1 MRCCCRCAVILWQI
15 TTLREVFHVAA
26 EFLVVG
32 AAEFMLIGMAALEVV
47 HPMAEFLVVSRSFQ
61 PRSRSTRLKLAKVV
75 CKLPLFFALRF
86 QILQSPW
93 RSTKSFSSSAI
104 APKLSSTFHS
114 VFLGMARQLRQ
125 CVSVGACAFLALAF
139 RKFEDSGTPAVQFA
153 RGACPS

>member
-61 PRSRSTRLKLAKVV
+61 PRSRSTGLKLAKVV

-86 QILQSPW
+86 QIL
-93 RSTKSFSSSAI
+93 
-104 APKLSSTFHS
+104 S
-114 VFLGMARQLRQ
+114 VAVEINQVLLQLCHRPETLLHIPQ
-125 CVSVGACAFLALAF
+125 RLL
-139 RKFEDSGTPAVQFA
+139 RDGTPAQAVRERGRLRFPCA
-153 RGACPS
+153 RL